1 MSVPLTR
8 RVFLHRIGSTTLA
21 WVALGLGACSDD
33 TGSTATSATGT
44 ASTVASGSTTL
55 PANTTAPTLSTTVPV
70 SRQTGNVS
78 RLALGSVSAFLLAR
92 GDEVAVIDTGNA
104 GDVDSVEA
112 GIVALGLG
120 WDDVAWVVVTHRHPD
135 HVGSLDA
142 VLSSAPRALAM
153 AGIQEVDSI
162 TSDRRIIGLGNGEE
176 FFGLETV
183 SSPGHTAGH
192 ICLYDVVDGALFA
205 GDALTSSDGRLNGP
219 NARFTA
225 DMDRAIESIRRL
237 ATFDVSAVYVGH
249 GDPITED
256 AAAQLTELAESL

>member
-1 MSVPLTR
+1 MGVPLTR

-21 WVALGLGACSDD
+21 WVALGLAACSDEA
-33 TGSTATSATGT
+33 GTSATTVAGT
-44 ASTVASGSTTL
+44 ASTPSASPTTL
-55 PANTTAPTLSTTVPV
+55 PPTTTAPGVSTTGPV
-70 SRQTGNVS
+70 SRQSGNVS
-78 RLALGSVSAFLLAR
+78 RLALGGVSAFLLAR

-104 GDVDSVEA
+104 GDVDSVGA
-112 GIVALGLG
+112 GIEALGLG

-135 HVGSLDA
+135 HVGSLDS

-162 TSDRRIIGLGNGEE
+162 TSDHRIIGLGNGEE

-205 GDALTSSDGRLNGP
+205 GDALTSSDGRLSGP

-225 DMDRAIESIRRL
+225 DMDRAVESIRRL

-249 GDPITED
+249 GDPILEG